1 MKKIITISLLT
12 VALFNIANANDK
24 FADLSADYLNTKA
37 SLNVRTTIAKDP
49 QTAVSVLKIL
59 AQDSN
64 DEVREYAD
72 RDSIFLTNK
81 LTVSV
86 FFLGANS
93 AYKSIVVIIDLCP
106 KRTCSSFQFA
116 PAFNSNDA

>member
-12 VALFNIANANDK
+12 VALFTAANADNK
-24 FADLSADYLNTKA
+24 YGNLSADYLNTKA

-64 DEVREYAD
+64 DEVREYAKKN
-72 RDSIFLTNK
+72 LK
-81 LTVSV
+81 
-86 FFLGANS
+86 
-93 AYKSIVVIIDLCP
+93 
-106 KRTCSSFQFA
+106 
-116 PAFNSNDA
+116 